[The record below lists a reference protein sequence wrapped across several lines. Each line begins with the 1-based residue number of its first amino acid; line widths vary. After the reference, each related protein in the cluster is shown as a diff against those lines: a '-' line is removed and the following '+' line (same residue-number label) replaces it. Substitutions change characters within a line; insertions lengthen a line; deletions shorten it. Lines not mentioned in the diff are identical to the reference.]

1 MVPGRFV
8 SGSSSRLAPP
18 EAAEAVE
25 AVEGVGKPAA
35 SRADHV
41 DTSFIHPTEAA
52 QHHAHGQDHPED
64 GSYWLMQP
72 VYDSEYLEVVKP
84 RYVMVDAFVARS
96 MGVSRGVSRGVSMGV
111 SADSFRP

>member
-1 MVPGRFV
+1 M

-18 EAAEAVE
+18 EAAEAVEAVE

>member
-1 MVPGRFV
+1 M

-18 EAAEAVE
+18 EAAEAVEAVE

-52 QHHAHGQDHPED
+52 QHHAHGQDLHEP
-64 GSYWLMQP
+64 MTP
-72 VYDSEYLEVVKP
+72 VPS
-84 RYVMVDAFVARS
+84 
-96 MGVSRGVSRGVSMGV
+96 SR
-111 SADSFRP
+111 AHT